1 MNIIKDDFMPAGMRA
16 AIESVQRYQEILRP
30 TIEAVNRYNQIV
42 EPITRIATQITASI
56 RPIHDVIS
64 KVDIPKMIG
73 LSESISNY
81 MSAVNNQVASFTS
94 PILDWFEKI
103 YTPPIYTLI
112 QEVGQLSQRIIDVK
126 KYNRVYIQEMYN
138 ARWFPYAGWVTGYSL
153 GLEIQEILEHT
164 RNGSKS
170 RVQKIDKA
178 IYNFYTPQ
186 LLKEIKK
193 YWKTTEL
200 PNHIK
205 KIMCQAIDAYNRKEY
220 ALTAITLSS
229 LWQTIIFELCND
241 NSGHK
246 DKQTKENFKALT
258 QWNGQEEMIDTYFDE
273 YIMYDCR
280 SVDAV
285 KDDVP
290 GRNAFAHGWY
300 SKYPSKKA
308 ALNAILFTDFLL
320 DMDRL
325 DNTEVA

>member
-1 MNIIKDDFMPAGMRA
+1 MSIIKYDLMSDGMRA
-16 AIESVQRYQEILRP
+16 AIESAQRYQELLRP
-30 TIEAVNRYNQIV
+30 AIEAVNRYNQIA
-42 EPITRIATQITASI
+42 EPFTRIA
-56 RPIHDVIS
+56 
-64 KVDIPKMIG
+64 
-73 LSESISNY
+73 
-81 MSAVNNQVASFTS
+81 NQVAATMRPIYDAASKIDIQKFVGISETMTNYMNAISAQAAVLNS

-103 YTPPIYTLI
+103 YTPPVYTIIEQL
-112 QEVGQLSQRIIDVK
+112 GQLSVNILDVK
-126 KYNRVYIQEMYN
+126 RYNRVYMQEMYN
-138 ARWFPYAGWVTGYSL
+138 ARWFPYTGWVTGYSL
-153 GLEIQEILEHT
+153 GLEIQDILEHT
-164 RNGSKS
+164 RQGSKN
-170 RVQKIDKA
+170 RVKKIDKA
-178 IYNFYTPQ
+178 ILDFYSPSV
-186 LLKEIKK
+186 LKEIKK
-193 YWKTTEL
+193 YWRSTEL

-258 QWNGQEEMIDTYFDE
+258 QWNDQEEMIETYFDE

>member
-1 MNIIKDDFMPAGMRA
+1 M
-16 AIESVQRYQEILRP
+16 
-30 TIEAVNRYNQIV
+30 
-42 EPITRIATQITASI
+42 
-56 RPIHDVIS
+56 
-64 KVDIPKMIG
+64 
-73 LSESISNY
+73 
-81 MSAVNNQVASFTS
+81 
-94 PILDWFEKI
+94 
-103 YTPPIYTLI
+103 
-112 QEVGQLSQRIIDVK
+112 
-126 KYNRVYIQEMYN
+126 QEMYN
-138 ARWFPYAGWVTGYSL
+138 ARWFPYTGWVTGYSL
-153 GLEIQEILEHT
+153 GLEIQDILEHT
-164 RNGSKS
+164 RQGSKN
-170 RVQKIDKA
+170 RVKKIDKA
-178 IYNFYTPQ
+178 ILDFYSPSV
-186 LLKEIKK
+186 LKEIKK
-193 YWKTTEL
+193 YWRSTEL

-320 DMDRL
+320 DLEPKESD
-325 DNTEVA
+325 VI

>member
-1 MNIIKDDFMPAGMRA
+1 MPAGMRA
-16 AIESVQRYQEILRP
+16 AIESVQRYQELLRP
-30 TIEAVNRYNQIV
+30 AIEAVNRYNQIA
-42 EPITRIATQITASI
+42 EPFTRIA
-56 RPIHDVIS
+56 
-64 KVDIPKMIG
+64 
-73 LSESISNY
+73 
-81 MSAVNNQVASFTS
+81 NQVAATMRPIYDAASKIDIQKFVGIYETMTNYMNAISAQAAVLNS

-103 YTPPIYTLI
+103 YTPPVYTIIEQL
-112 QEVGQLSQRIIDVK
+112 GQLSVNILDVK
-126 KYNRVYIQEMYN
+126 RYNRVYMQEMYN
-138 ARWFPYAGWVTGYSL
+138 ARWFPYTGWVTGYSL
-153 GLEIQEILEHT
+153 GLEIQDILEHT
-164 RNGSKS
+164 RQGSKN
-170 RVQKIDKA
+170 RVKKIDKA
-178 IYNFYTPQ
+178 ILDFYSPSVF
-186 LLKEIKK
+186 KEIKK
-193 YWKTTEL
+193 YWRSTEL

-258 QWNGQEEMIDTYFDE
+258 QWNDQEEMIETYFDE

>member
-1 MNIIKDDFMPAGMRA
+1 MSDGMRA
-16 AIESVQRYQEILRP
+16 AIESAQRYQELLRP
-30 TIEAVNRYNQIV
+30 AIEAVNRYNQIA
-42 EPITRIATQITASI
+42 EPFTRIA
-56 RPIHDVIS
+56 
-64 KVDIPKMIG
+64 
-73 LSESISNY
+73 
-81 MSAVNNQVASFTS
+81 NQVAATMRPIYDAASKIDIQKFVGISETMTNYMNAISAQAAVLNS

-103 YTPPIYTLI
+103 YTPPVYTIIEQL
-112 QEVGQLSQRIIDVK
+112 GQLSVNILDVK
-126 KYNRVYIQEMYN
+126 RYNRVYMQEMYN
-138 ARWFPYAGWVTGYSL
+138 ARWFPYTGWVTGYSL
-153 GLEIQEILEHT
+153 GLEIQDILEHT
-164 RNGSKS
+164 RQGSKN
-170 RVQKIDKA
+170 RVKKIDKA
-178 IYNFYTPQ
+178 ILDFYAPSV
-186 LLKEIKK
+186 LKEIKK
-193 YWKTTEL
+193 YWRSTEL

-258 QWNGQEEMIDTYFDE
+258 QWNDQEEMIETYFDE

-320 DMDRL
+320 DLEPKESD
-325 DNTEVA
+325 VI